1 MQGNGIFSNL
11 TFSEKRKI
19 ILFLLLEKPCTLQEI
34 NEHLSVKSPESQPR
48 IKEMESVGLVVKD
61 EDVYKLTVLGKIAAM
76 NYKPFLDTIEAIER
90 NKDFWEK
97 HDLSVLPDK
106 FLYDLK
112 KLKSCS
118 VVSSKNFK
126 IGESHPEF
134 IRNVNVAK
142 KIKGVTSVINSGWA
156 GTFIDLARKNAHIEI
171 IVTMDVYEDILKEC
185 PDKLEKLLSNKNV
198 HIYVCDDD
206 IKIAF
211 AAMQGDG
218 GPFLSLGLYNKNTH
232 CYDNTNDLEGNDY
245 ESMKW
250 GEELFEYYKESSVE
264 IEMMPEQNE
273 YLNCEND
280 HDVVELNSI

>member
-1 MQGNGIFSNL
+1 MKGNGLLSVL
-11 TFSEKRKI
+11 TFSDKRKG
-19 ILFLLLEKPCTLQEI
+19 ILFFLQECPHTLSEI
-34 NEHLSVKSPESQPR
+34 NDYFDIGTTESIPR
-48 IKEMESVGLVVKD
+48 LKELIAGKMVIKQDDMYRLT
-61 EDVYKLTVLGKIAAM
+61 KLGEIMAV
-76 NYKPFLDTIEAIER
+76 NYKPFLDTVEAIER
-90 NKDFWEK
+90 NADFWEK
-97 HDLSVLPDK
+97 HDLSVLPER

-112 KLKSCS
+112 KLKSCN
-118 VVSSKNFK
+118 VVTSKNYK

-134 IRNVNVAK
+134 IRNVKVAK

-156 GTFIDLARKNAHIEI
+156 GTFIDLASRNVHIEI